1 MRLMQVVYASYLPTP
16 FVYYTKQYTV
26 DTKYNNNIISNLKKK
41 ENEKKSTNRYIQT
54 VQKNEGSWQ
63 I

>member
-16 FVYYTKQYTV
+16 FVRYTKN
-26 DTKYNNNIISNLKKK
+26 NNNIISNLKKK
-41 ENEKKSTNRYIQT
+41 ENEKKYTNRYIQT

>member
-16 FVYYTKQYTV
+16 FVRYTKN
-26 DTKYNNNIISNLKKK
+26 NNNIISNLKKK
-41 ENEKKSTNRYIQT
+41 ENEKKSTNRYIYKLFK
-54 VQKNEGSWQ
+54 KNEGSWQ